1 MAGNVLPSGGW
12 IRVWDPFVRIG
23 HWVLV
28 ITFFTC
34 YLTEGEPE
42 WLHDWSGYLLT
53 AVVLLRIVWGFIG
66 PRYARFSDFVRPPG
80 EALRYF
86 WDELRGRA
94 PRHIGHSPS
103 GGAMIVALL
112 LALLVSAGSGMVVLA
127 MEEGEGPLAG
137 WLVTPLPG
145 GEEEDSPQ
153 LETAEEVHEI
163 AANVTLILVILHIA
177 GVLLGSWRNRE
188 NLVGAMITGRKWIET
203 APDRPDQKPPT
214 QR

>member
-1 MAGNVLPSGGW
+1 MADNTLPSGGW
-12 IRVWDPFVRIG
+12 VRVWDPFVRIG
-23 HWVLV
+23 HWILV
-28 ITFFTC
+28 VTFFTC

-42 WLHDWSGYLLT
+42 WLHVWSGYLLT

-66 PRYARFSDFVRPPG
+66 PRYARFRDFVRPPG
-80 EALRYF
+80 EALRYLGN
-86 WDELRGRA
+86 ELRGRA

-103 GGAMIVALL
+103 GGAMILTLL
-112 LALLVSAGSGMVVLA
+112 LALLVAAGSGMVVLA

-145 GEEEDSPQ
+145 NEEGSPE

-163 AANVTLILVILHIA
+163 AANVTLLLVILHIA
-177 GVLLGSWRNRE
+177 GVFLGSWRNRE
-188 NLVGAMITGRKWIET
+188 NLVRAMITGRKRVET
-203 APDRPDQKPPT
+203 APDRPDRKPPS